1 MIHPNFFFNKE
12 FFPKYPLSVPIREK
26 SAKIKKDNIA
36 FWNTNKLIEK
46 YFGKNYINNY
56 LLINGPIPLY
66 RDLFEPVRKLYEKE
80 INKTRHNY
88 YNSSGLIPLYLVI
101 TYNIYGT
108 DQIYYPNYV
117 AGFGKIR
124 KSSTPSLNINR
135 TIEYY
140 GFDIASQA
148 IFQQKNIELF
158 FSSKGKN

>member
-66 RDLFEPVRKLYEKE
+66 RDLFEPVRKL
-80 INKTRHNY
+80 I
-88 YNSSGLIPLYLVI
+88 
-101 TYNIYGT
+101 
-108 DQIYYPNYV
+108 
-117 AGFGKIR
+117 
-124 KSSTPSLNINR
+124 
-135 TIEYY
+135 
-140 GFDIASQA
+140 
-148 IFQQKNIELF
+148 IFA
-158 FSSKGKN
+158 